1 MAQNLLG
8 ATIDNGFID
17 KRRAITAKADSNI
30 HITTQLVLGT
40 ANAIGTTTTLVT
52 ANAAP
57 ATNTNMAR
65 VGDAFRLFN
74 TSGVLKEETVFRITG
89 IAVAASNTVTFTPA
103 AAAATAVGDF
113 AKQVTVDTI
122 KDEDSLDRA
131 LTAFNATTYSV
142 SRLSLMTQNDKV
154 YALRLELDKDGI

>member
-8 ATIDNGFID
+8 PSIDNGFVD
-17 KRRAITAKADSNI
+17 KRRALSAKADPNTHVTSA
-30 HITTQLVLGT
+30 LVVGT

-65 VGDAFRLFN
+65 VGDVFRLFN

-103 AAAATAVGDF
+103 AAVATAVGDF
-113 AKQVTVDTI
+113 AKLVGLDAI
-122 KDEDSLDRA
+122 RDEDSLDRA
-131 LTAFNATTYSV
+131 LTSFNATSYSA